1 MKDLPSP
8 ADDVSFGSV
17 FCPERRLSGR
27 GNDRGSNYVTSF
39 KKMSIFQTRNEKTRL
54 NFEETVLKEL
64 YHFSRFLYLSLRG
77 DMATLVLVILKPMI
91 RDFIAVLTS
100 KILEKN
106 LYTLILEF
114 KVYPKQSGPRIHVSI
129 PNI

>member
-1 MKDLPSP
+1 
-8 ADDVSFGSV
+8 
-17 FCPERRLSGR
+17 
-27 GNDRGSNYVTSF
+27 
-39 KKMSIFQTRNEKTRL
+39 
-54 NFEETVLKEL
+54 
-64 YHFSRFLYLSLRG
+64 
-77 DMATLVLVILKPMI
+77 MATLVLVILKPMI